1 MQLRAPAQPAAP
13 EPAKPPE
20 PSTQS
25 SDKRRPPAA
34 VVRRRRLA
42 AILALAL
49 AGIVALI
56 ISWLVGSGP
65 APPATGAAAVVPADA
80 LAYVNL
86 SIDPSRGAVGQAGSL
101 AARFP
106 GYRPLLSDIE
116 TRVGEILSGGA
127 PLDFARDVAPW
138 LGNEAALAVLN
149 TTTSPAGSLIVLDVS
164 DRARARAFLA
174 RSGARP
180 AGSYRRVQLFGYPT
194 GTELAFLG
202 RYLAFGQDAS
212 LRAAIDV
219 QTGIAPSLQR
229 DPTYQRAAAGEPA
242 GRVLDAYASASGVQ
256 RLLMPQHGVIGAVGA
271 LLDQPALGAAALSLS
286 PADGGARLKVHTV
299 LDPQL
304 AQLHLSTVTTFT
316 PSIPEVIPA
325 GSTVMLDTSS
335 LDSLAPRLLRAG
347 AAGGVIGQVGPLLKR
362 LGVALAAEGVNVGR
376 ILALFHGET
385 AVAVSPA
392 ASAVGAP
399 DVTIITRTGN
409 PLAANE
415 ELGALEAPLAQLFA
429 PGSGPGQSPLFNDR
443 QVGGITA
450 HQLSLGA
457 GLQVDY
463 AVFRGLVVVSTS
475 LSGISAVLA
484 RARSLGSES
493 AFRTVVDS
501 HQKRV
506 GSLLFL
512 DFSQLLSLGEQMGLT
527 HSARLSALGPDL
539 ERISAVGLSS
549 TSGKTDTTAELFLQI
564 P

>member
-1 MQLRAPAQPAAP
+1 MSSSLQGILQLRAPAQPAAP
-13 EPAKPPE
+13 EPAKPTE

-56 ISWLVGSGP
+56 ISLLVGSGP

-86 SIDPSRGAVGQAGSL
+86 SIDPSRGAVEQAGSL

-106 GYRPLLSDIE
+106 GYRPLLSDVE
-116 TRVGEILSGGA
+116 TRVGGILSGGA

-149 TTTSPAGSLIVLDVS
+149 TTTSTAGSLIVLDVS

-180 AGSYRRVQLFGYPT
+180 VGSYRRVQLLGYPT

-219 QTGIAPSLQR
+219 QTGIAPSLQH

-304 AQLHLSTVTTFT
+304 AQLHPSTVTTFT
-316 PSIPEVIPA
+316 PSIPDVIPA

-362 LGVALAAEGVNVGR
+362 LGRRPRRRGGQRRADPRPVPRGDGGRGLAGGQRGGCTGRDDHHAHRQPARRQRGARRARGSPGPALRARRRGR
-376 ILALFHGET
+376 
-385 AVAVSPA
+385 
-392 ASAVGAP
+392 ASRRCS
-399 DVTIITRTGN
+399 TIVKS
-409 PLAANE
+409 
-415 ELGALEAPLAQLFA
+415 
-429 PGSGPGQSPLFNDR
+429 PGSP
-443 QVGGITA
+443 
-450 HQLSLGA
+450 
-457 GLQVDY
+457 
-463 AVFRGLVVVSTS
+463 
-475 LSGISAVLA
+475 
-484 RARSLGSES
+484 
-493 AFRTVVDS
+493 
-501 HQKRV
+501 
-506 GSLLFL
+506 
-512 DFSQLLSLGEQMGLT
+512 
-527 HSARLSALGPDL
+527 
-539 ERISAVGLSS
+539 RISSRWARGCRSITPCSAGLSS
-549 TSGKTDTTAELFLQI
+549 YRRA
-564 P
+564 